1 MVAAVSTTINS
12 KTAPQKGPPPHLHPT
27 RHNSN
32 RLPLFPSESDNAIHP
47 RKPKS
52 REVTSRFMPPSNSSS
67 SPLLTK
73 RSSSP
78 SLSRTSSLA
87 ATPTQAASSLNKRST
102 SVDRRRVGTP
112 RPYSL
117 DFRTGFDNGGL
128 GEMPASQKLLLTST
142 RSLSVSF
149 QGESFSLQVSKAKPA
164 PSPGARKGTPERR
177 KSTTP
182 ARGGGVAD
190 KAENSKLIVDQ
201 HRWPARLRQ
210 ENLMTRSLDCEDMAE
225 RRRVSG
231 GSVNVIRQLQDS
243 KAQGRASFDGV
254 LSSDSVTAGM
264 EKADELVVDAN
275 SENLSDHSNVL
286 SSDSDSVSSG
296 SNCGTQDYSP
306 NEGQGQRGPRGI
318 VVPARF
324 WQETNN
330 RLRRQPENGSPL
342 SKNVGARSLAPSKLT
357 VTKKFAMDS
366 PTSTPREIANSRGQL
381 SPIRGSLRPM
391 SPSRLLASSTGPRLR
406 NSVGSTPLNSLN
418 SIPLSMTSFVADARR
433 GKIAENRIVDAH
445 SLRLLHNRL
454 LQWRFANAR
463 ADAAQSGL
471 SLNAERS
478 LYNAWLSTSK
488 LRESVRTKRSELQLL
503 KQKLTL
509 TTILSWQM
517 LHLEEWDELDQD
529 FSNSLSG
536 VTEALRASTLRLPV
550 VGSAKADVQG
560 IKDAISSAVDV
571 LQTMAS
577 SICFLL
583 SKVGKVNSLVS
594 ELANV
599 SAKEC
604 ALLERV
610 KCLLSAI
617 AVLQVKECSLR
628 TQILQRRYVPST

>member
-1 MVAAVSTTINS
+1 MVAAVSTTLNP
-12 KTAPQKGPPPHLHPT
+12 KTAPQKGPHLHPT
-27 RHNSN
+27 RQNSN
-32 RLPLFPSESDNAIHP
+32 RLPLFPSESDNAIDP

-52 REVTSRFMPPSNSSS
+52 REVTSRFMPPSNSSAS
-67 SPLLTK
+67 ALLTK

-78 SLSRTSSLA
+78 SVSRTSSLA
-87 ATPTQAASSLNKRST
+87 PTPTQAASSLNKRSV
-102 SVDRRRVGTP
+102 SVDRRRVGSP

-117 DFRTGFDNGGL
+117 DFRTGNDNGGV

-149 QGESFSLQVSKAKPA
+149 QGESFSLQVSKAKPV
-164 PSPGARKGTPERR
+164 PSRGVRKGTPERR

-182 ARGGGVAD
+182 ARAGGVAE
-190 KAENSKLIVDQ
+190 KAENSKLIIDQ
-201 HRWPARLRQ
+201 HRWPSRLRQ
-210 ENLMTRSLDCEDMAE
+210 ANLMSRSLDCEDIAE
-225 RRRVSG
+225 RKRVSG

-243 KAQGRASFDGV
+243 KAQGRGSFDRV
-254 LSSDSVTAGM
+254 LNLDSVNRGL
-264 EKADELVVDAN
+264 EKGDELDMDAN
-275 SENLSDHSNVL
+275 SENISDRSNVV

-296 SNCGTQDYSP
+296 SSSGTQEYSP

-342 SKNVGARSLAPSKLT
+342 SKNIGVRILAPSKLT
-357 VTKKFAMDS
+357 VPKKFQMDS
-366 PTSTPREIANSRGQL
+366 PASSPREVVNSRGQL

-406 NSVGSTPLNSLN
+406 NAVGSTPLNSLN
-418 SIPLSMTSFVADARR
+418 NIPLSMTSFVADARR

-454 LQWRFANAR
+454 LQWRFVNAR

-509 TTILSWQM
+509 TSILSWQM
-517 LHLEEWDELDQD
+517 LHLEEWDELDKN

-550 VGSAKADVQG
+550 VGAAKADVQG

-577 SICFLL
+577 SIFFLL

-610 KCLLSAI
+610 KYLLSAI

-628 TQILQRRYVPST
+628 TQILQRRYVLST

>member
-1 MVAAVSTTINS
+1 MVAAVSTTLNP
-12 KTAPQKGPPPHLHPT
+12 KTTAPQKGPHLHPT

-32 RLPLFPSESDNAIHP
+32 RLPLFPSESDNAIDP

-67 SPLLTK
+67 SPLLTR

-78 SLSRTSSLA
+78 SVSRTSSLA
-87 ATPTQAASSLNKRST
+87 ATPTQAGSSVNKRSI

-117 DFRTGFDNGGL
+117 DFRTGYDNGGV

-149 QGESFSLQVSKAKPA
+149 QGESFSFQVSKAKPV

-210 ENLMTRSLDCEDMAE
+210 ANLMSRSLDCEDMAE
-225 RRRVSG
+225 RKRVGG
-231 GSVNVIRQLQDS
+231 GSVNIIRLSQDS

-254 LSSDSVTAGM
+254 LSSDSVNAGM

-275 SENLSDHSNVL
+275 SENASDHSNVL

-296 SNCGTQDYSP
+296 SNYGTQEYSP
-306 NEGQGQRGPRGI
+306 KEEQGQRGPRGI

-357 VTKKFAMDS
+357 VPKKFAMDS
-366 PTSTPREIANSRGQL
+366 PTSTPREVANNRGQL
-381 SPIRGSLRPM
+381 SPIRGSPRPM

-406 NSVGSTPLNSLN
+406 NAVGSTPLNSLN

-454 LQWRFANAR
+454 LQWRFVNAR

-471 SLNAERS
+471 SLNAEVGFD
-478 LYNAWLSTSK
+478 Y
-488 LRESVRTKRSELQLL
+488 
-503 KQKLTL
+503 
-509 TTILSWQM
+509 
-517 LHLEEWDELDQD
+517 
-529 FSNSLSG
+529 SLS
-536 VTEALRASTLRLPV
+536 V
-550 VGSAKADVQG
+550 
-560 IKDAISSAVDV
+560 
-571 LQTMAS
+571 
-577 SICFLL
+577 SIM
-583 SKVGKVNSLVS
+583 
-594 ELANV
+594 
-599 SAKEC
+599 
-604 ALLERV
+604 
-610 KCLLSAI
+610 
-617 AVLQVKECSLR
+617 
-628 TQILQRRYVPST
+628 P

>member
-1 MVAAVSTTINS
+1 MVAAVSTTLNP
-12 KTAPQKGPPPHLHPT
+12 KTAAAQKGPHLHPT
-27 RHNSN
+27 RQNSN
-32 RLPLFPSESDNAIHP
+32 RIPLFPSDSDNAIDP
-47 RKPKS
+47 RKTKS

-67 SPLLTK
+67 SALVTK
-73 RSSSP
+73 RSPSP
-78 SLSRTSSLA
+78 SLARTPSLA
-87 ATPTQAASSLNKRST
+87 ATPTQTGSSVNKRSL

-112 RPYSL
+112 RPCSL
-117 DFRTGFDNGGL
+117 DFRTGNDNGGVA
-128 GEMPASQKLLLTST
+128 EMPASQKLLLTST

-149 QGESFSLQVSKAKPA
+149 QGESFSLQVSKAKPVH
-164 PSPGARKGTPERR
+164 SPGVRKGTPERR

-182 ARGGGVAD
+182 ARGGVAD

-201 HRWPARLRQ
+201 HKWPGRLRQ
-210 ENLMTRSLDCEDMAE
+210 ANLMSKSLDCEDIAE
-225 RRRVSG
+225 RMRVSG
-231 GSVNVIRQLQDS
+231 RSVNVIRQLQGPM
-243 KAQGRASFDGV
+243 ALGRASFDGV
-254 LSSDSVTAGM
+254 LSSDSENGGL
-264 EKADELVVDAN
+264 EKAGEVVVDAN
-275 SENLSDHSNVL
+275 SENVSDQSNVA

-296 SNCGTQDYSP
+296 TNYGAQEYSTG
-306 NEGQGQRGPRGI
+306 EVQGQRGPRGI

-342 SKNVGARSLAPSKLT
+342 SKNVGVRTLAPSKLT
-357 VTKKFAMDS
+357 VPKKFAMDS
-366 PTSTPREIANSRGQL
+366 PTSSPREVANSRGQL
-381 SPIRGSLRPM
+381 SPIRGSPKPM
-391 SPSRLLASSTGPRLR
+391 SPSKLLASSTGPRLR
-406 NSVGSTPLNSLN
+406 NAVGSTPLNSLS

-454 LQWRFANAR
+454 LQWRFVNAR
-463 ADAAQSGL
+463 ADAAHCGL
-471 SLNAERS
+471 RLNAERS
-478 LYNAWLSTSK
+478 LYNAWLSTTK

-509 TTILSWQM
+509 TSILSWQM
-517 LHLEEWDELDQD
+517 SRLEEWDELDQD

-550 VGSAKADVQG
+550 VGAAKADVQD

-577 SICFLL
+577 SVCFLL
-583 SKVGKVNSLVS
+583 SKVGKVNSLVF

-604 ALLERV
+604 TLLERV

-628 TQILQRRYVPST
+628 TQILQRR